1 MFDRFF
7 RYNRPVECIQFN
19 HKYNRILY
27 EQIVWSNVVLIKIV
41 LKYVQPSVRFQ
52 CIKLILT
59 HADRIR
65 LRAVHKVGSNW
76 LTQEMCLEVGRN
88 VNKFKRCLAKQTFLW
103 NGL

>member
-1 MFDRFF
+1 M
-7 RYNRPVECIQFN
+7 YSI
-19 HKYNRILY
+19 I
-27 EQIVWSNVVLIKIV
+27 

-52 CIKLILT
+52 CIKLNLT

-76 LTQEMCLEVGRN
+76 LAQEMCLDVGRN